1 MVGKDRRRKEKALSQ
16 AHLKIYQRQVSRK
29 KDQLKSAIQYCKDNN
44 CRGFK
49 ALKTGNFPL
58 IKSPNT
64 INNHLDA
71 KVAHPDKSKDYC
83 SILTSDEEEVLV
95 KLMVSKNLAKQP
107 FNRKDATKFIFTMLK
122 LRQQINRNCNGGRK
136 YKALS
141 RPASKLLLRCNSK
154 VMPKLRRFWERF
166 DVRHSRRVRLKRRGS
181 KSLKRAAAC
190 SEKAAKE
197 HIGELAEELIARGIM
212 EDAVKV
218 ESGVWTG
225 RIDARRIMNN
235 DETPQFIDYDVDGS
249 ANNLYYAGTG
259 DECAAAISENRECVT
274 IHPMINM
281 EGDVMS
287 CHVIFA
293 AAGIT
298 SHMAPDEAVD
308 KIENLL
314 ISTTEHGSQTDKGE
328 SLLKKSGDWECRF
341 CTCNNFRSR
350 DDCYRCKMSKNA

>member
-1 MVGKDRRRKEKALSQ
+1 
-16 AHLKIYQRQVSRK
+16 
-29 KDQLKSAIQYCKDNN
+29 
-44 CRGFK
+44 
-49 ALKTGNFPL
+49 
-58 IKSPNT
+58 
-64 INNHLDA
+64 
-71 KVAHPDKSKDYC
+71 
-83 SILTSDEEEVLV
+83 
-95 KLMVSKNLAKQP
+95 MVSKNLAKQP
-107 FNRKDATKFIFTMLK
+107 FINRKDATKFIFTMLK
-122 LRQQINRNCNGGRK
+122 LRQQINRNCNGGMK
-136 YKALS
+136 YKTLS
-141 RPASKLLLRCNSK
+141 RPASKRLLRCNSK

-197 HIGELAEELIARGIM
+197 HIGELAEELIARGTM

-287 CHVIFA
+287 CHAIFA

-314 ISTTEHGSQTDKGE
+314 ISTTEHGMGSQTGK
-328 SLLKKSGDWECRF
+328 SLLRFYQELDKDLTRRQVKRTVVVLTDGHSSRFDLEVLKFCHEKDIYIYTSLYHHLTRLAFSSLLTKSIHYSIEPTLRARR
-341 CTCNNFRSR
+341 TCLLDGTLTERPSCACLESFGPLG
-350 DDCYRCKMSKNA
+350 